1 MRIREVAFSGTGAV
15 FAGSTAKVKSGPTRN
30 GLISVADPDRYVC
43 FKRSTSNTTHE
54 LWNY

>member
-1 MRIREVAFSGTGAV
+1 MRIREVSVSGTGSM

-43 FKRSTSNTTHE
+43 FKSSTSNNTHE
-54 LWNY
+54 L